1 MIVCLHAGEVMCTI
15 HSKVVEDHQKE
26 LQPGAVLV
34 LRQVGETIS
43 LIVRGVASS
52 KQVRSYS
59 IVTVVVLLQ
68 M

>member
-43 LIVRGVASS
+43 LIVRGVA
-52 KQVRSYS
+52 
-59 IVTVVVLLQ
+59 I
-68 M
+68 